1 MSRIKRL
8 LFIIAGFI
16 ALVFAGVGIAATFI
30 PFLPFPTTPF
40 LLLASF
46 CFSRGSERFDKWFK
60 ATKIYEKYLADFVQ
74 TRSMTLKQ
82 KIAILSVA
90 SFSLMIPFILLDFLS
105 MRIFL
110 LCVAIC
116 KYAYFIF
123 AIKTI
128 KGSILDKGKQEAIDV
143 EGQTILDYK
152 P

>member
-1 MSRIKRL
+1 MNHIKRL

-16 ALVFAGVGIAATFI
+16 ALVLAGFGIIANFI
-30 PFLPFPTTPF
+30 PFIPFPTTPF

-60 ATKIYEKYLADFVQ
+60 NTKIYEKYLADFVQ
-74 TRSMTLKQ
+74 THSMTLKQ
-82 KIAILSVA
+82 KSGILALA
-90 SFSLMIPFILLDFLS
+90 SFGLIIPFILVDVLS

-110 LCVAIC
+110 IITAIC

-128 KGSILDKGKQEAIDV
+128 KESNTYGARKEEVIK
-143 EGQTILDYK
+143 
-152 P
+152 